1 MMLQRQT
8 PEPLVKAED
17 EDSYAGDDGSS
28 SSRLCGLLFVLFS
41 GVLLEAMH

>member
-17 EDSYAGDDGSS
+17 DGSS
-28 SSRLCGLLFVLFS
+28 SSRLCGLLFVFFS